1 MTHKHIQAKANTD
14 KLCETIQNQR
24 YSPIKKDQM
33 QPWHPIRALPAPWVL
48 STMGK
53 LLWYLRRSYLL
64 ADRNLLFY
72 VLFLYFPLFL
82 FSSSLYLYSICYYPS
97 CTLKLSALSRY
108 NYKTHPLTADWL
120 QVCFGT
126 WSNTARVKSIFKKL
140 LSAPLS
146 IQLIDGFEIIKE

>member
-53 LLWYLRRSYLL
+53 LLWYLRRSYLWP
-64 ADRNLLFY
+64 DRNPSFY
-72 VLFLYFPLFL
+72 VLFLYFPLFY
-82 FSSSLYLYSICYYPS
+82 FPVLYIYIRSAIIRLVHSNW
-97 CTLKLSALSRY
+97 ALSPRY

-126 WSNTARVKSIFKKL
+126 WSNTAVKSIFLKL
-140 LSAPLS
+140 LSAPLKH
-146 IQLIDGFEIIKE
+146 QLIDGFEIIKE